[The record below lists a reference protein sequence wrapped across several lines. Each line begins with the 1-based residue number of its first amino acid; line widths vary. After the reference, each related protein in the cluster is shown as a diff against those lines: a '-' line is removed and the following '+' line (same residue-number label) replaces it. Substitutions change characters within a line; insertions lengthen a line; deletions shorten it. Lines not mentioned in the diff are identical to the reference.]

1 MFFERVVNLNSES
14 VLLLGCIH
22 FLLIAFFETAKTMV
36 QNNKDKGCFMNILKS
51 SVHKTWITVR
61 AVLRDI
67 FYATVWAFGVETSC
81 ADLSES
87 RPFFVG
93 AQG

>member
-22 FLLIAFFETAKTMV
+22 FLLIAFFEAAKTMV
-36 QNNKDKGCFMNILKS
+36 QNNKDNGCFMNILKS
-51 SVHKTWITVR
+51 SVHTTWITMH
-61 AVLRDI
+61 AAFRDT

-81 ADLSES
+81 ADPLKSGHLS
-87 RPFFVG
+87 
-93 AQG
+93 